1 LLVAEINYFAVTG
14 VILVFGV
21 ILLAKARELT
31 EYLVERKQRREF
43 RKFEDIISGANDDP
57 VAAKKYFSGE
67 VKLPEEVN
75 VIIPVVLNL
84 QELSKLHEPI
94 DSLLKNAKIGY
105 VVRAFETGDSCGF
118 DLHVNDF
125 VRGVDLIR
133 RQLVE
138 RSAPRGT
145 LIEYSGGDLTIYEDD

>member
-1 LLVAEINYFAVTG
+1 MFAQINYIAVIG
-14 VILVFGV
+14 VALILAVF
-21 ILLAKARELT
+21 LLAKVRELA
-31 EYLVERKQRREF
+31 EYLAERKQRREF
-43 RKFEDIISGANDDP
+43 EKFEDVISGNNTDP
-57 VAAKKYFSGE
+57 AAARKYFSGE

-75 VIIPVVLNL
+75 VIIP
-84 QELSKLHEPI
+84 ELIKTEELANLHEPI
-94 DSLLKNAKIGY
+94 DSLLKEAEIGY

-118 DLHVNDF
+118 DLRLNDF
-125 VRGVDLIR
+125 VKGVDLIR